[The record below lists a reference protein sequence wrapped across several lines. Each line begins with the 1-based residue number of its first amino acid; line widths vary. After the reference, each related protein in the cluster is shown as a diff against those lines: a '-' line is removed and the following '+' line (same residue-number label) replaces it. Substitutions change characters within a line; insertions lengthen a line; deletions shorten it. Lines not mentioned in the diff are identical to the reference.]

1 MTAPTQLSL
10 YNGVL
15 LLLSQPKL
23 SSASEATE
31 RRRVLDHWYETKD
44 ARKACL
50 EMGMWNFATRTVKI
64 DYNSSITPSF
74 GLKRAFTKPTD
85 WVHTVEASADEFF
98 TAPLTDMEFKDEQ
111 AYFFAEIDELYLRY
125 VSDDASYGKDFS
137 LWPESFTNMTEGYL
151 AWKGAPK
158 INPKKE
164 DDAKEYFLDE
174 RRAARSKDALQE
186 GIKFQPET
194 GWQRS
199 RRSRTGG
206 SRDLGSRSRLTG

>member
-1 MTAPTQLSL
+1 MTDQLSL
-10 YNGVL
+10 YNGAL

-23 SSASEATE
+23 SAVDEATE
-31 RRRVLDHWYETKD
+31 RRRILDHWYEDKN

-50 EMGMWNFATRTVKI
+50 EMGMWNFATDTVQI
-64 DYNSSITPSF
+64 EFNSSISPTF
-74 GLKRAFTKPTD
+74 GLRRAFTKPTN
-85 WVHTVEASADEFF
+85 WVHTVEASADEYF

-111 AYFFAEIDELYLRY
+111 GYFFAEIDTIYLRF
-125 VSDDASYGKDFS
+125 VSDSATFGLDFS
-137 LWPESFTNMTEGYL
+137 LWPESFTNMVEGYL
-151 AWKGAPK
+151 AWKGAPR

-164 DDAKEYFLDE
+164 DDAKEFFLDE

-194 GWQRS
+194 GWQRA